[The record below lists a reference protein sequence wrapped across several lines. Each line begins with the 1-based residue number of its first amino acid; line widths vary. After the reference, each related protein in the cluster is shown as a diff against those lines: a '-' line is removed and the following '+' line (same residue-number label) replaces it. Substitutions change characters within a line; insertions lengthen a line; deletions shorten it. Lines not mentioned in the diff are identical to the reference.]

1 MLCRQSVFLRCNFK
15 RLRKVREFRLLALY
29 SSLIISIATF
39 KAWHLGASA
48 ILKSSWRTLLQKE
61 LLVEWRRNAR
71 GPLLTIHIPLA
82 VLAAIFEL
90 LLGLFT
96 EQIVNLRV
104 MLRYQHRLAA
114 SKWSLA
120 IVMALIMEVFGLVMA
135 MSSKS
140 TVLLLVLRRCR
151 VLRKVHWLAGV
162 LRVQEIVREVF
173 FIEKILPR

>member
-1 MLCRQSVFLRCNFK
+1 
-15 RLRKVREFRLLALY
+15 LLL
-29 SSLIISIATF
+29 
-39 KAWHLGASA
+39 
-48 ILKSSWRTLLQKE
+48 KE
-61 LLVEWRRNAR
+61 LLVERRRNAR

-140 TVLLLVLRRCR
+140 AVLLLILRRRR
-151 VLRKVHWLAGV
+151 VL
-162 LRVQEIVREVF
+162 
-173 FIEKILPR
+173 